1 MGAMGSQKVTGR
13 TCQEAAIK
21 VEPEALREATGVYKE
36 APEGIDD
43 GVA

>member
-1 MGAMGSQKVTGR
+1 MGLQKATDR
-13 TCQEAAIK
+13 ACQEAAIE
-21 VEPEALREATGVYKE
+21 VASEALRETTSVYKE